1 MELSPA
7 PPPLRPTVFFF
18 CRLGDMVMLT
28 VLLNLLH
35 KRYRLPCHVIGTGSW
50 TADIYDGHPDVAGVW
65 SFHRHW
71 PFVLDRPW
79 LGVRRALRESAPGP
93 IYICERHYRQLP
105 RIHRML
111 RLAGV
116 DMRRCVHS
124 QDEATAGPE
133 NLVDRLLNLGAL
145 TPPALRVTDYP
156 LPAPG
161 TVDGPRLYVQ
171 PSERAACEA
180 WLQAQ
185 GGHGRELI
193 LMQPGNHRTMGPR
206 RARWRRLNTDDKWW
220 PVERWAGLL
229 NRIHD
234 FRNDALLVLRGSQEE
249 VPMLEQIRTAAG
261 LANVIVVG
269 TGLRQFFALCAC
281 ARSMISVDTGPAHVA
296 AALSLPLLVLYGVH
310 SPRHWLPRSPS
321 GSPVIS
327 VGGPPLTSRTD
338 QLSVDAVFEAWRSL
352 EQPAQPKTSR

>member
-1 MELSPA
+1 VHPA
-7 PPPLRPTVFFF
+7 
-18 CRLGDMVMLT
+18 
-28 VLLNLLH
+28 
-35 KRYRLPCHVIGTGSW
+35 
-50 TADIYDGHPDVAGVW
+50 
-65 SFHRHW
+65 
-71 PFVLDRPW
+71 
-79 LGVRRALRESAPGP
+79 
-93 IYICERHYRQLP
+93 
-105 RIHRML
+105 
-111 RLAGV
+111 
-116 DMRRCVHS
+116 
-124 QDEATAGPE
+124 
-133 NLVDRLLNLGAL
+133 
-145 TPPALRVTDYP
+145 
-156 LPAPG
+156 
-161 TVDGPRLYVQ
+161 
-171 PSERAACEA
+171 ERAACEA